1 MAIPAKGGPGARE
14 VCVDGREVDISMP
27 PEEWRDPLEFVVRKT
42 VRVARQLTT
51 MQPRK
56 RRAVGARLRKWA
68 GTSVDEILE
77 ATMSVARERP
87 HEQARG
93 AGAAMGRERVTR
105 RTTEAPA
112 PRTEDAVSTLLSAAA
127 FPPCP
132 RSRRAAARPSTSC
145 RRCAPPS
152 GSTGCSLRIR
162 SFAQRSVRATP
173 RKADPQSAREAVGG
187 RPGKRVLASSAAMP
201 SARASEQRE
210 RTQPISGIA
219 DDLFLLFRSVLCKV
233 DRLLTMGCFSSRVE
247 APTEEP
253 LGPPAVELDAPT
265 PADTAAPTQP
275 AAALPSAP
283 ISA

>member
-1 MAIPAKGGPGARE
+1 MAAPERIGGPVWVYFLDDKGGFRADWVLVWAAPHPGSGLTRAHIQYVGRDTPHNEPGWGAGFCGVTCRGEQDLQPGRPGRVDRLVTRSASGWTTCLDLENGVMAIPAKGGPGARE

-93 AGAAMGRERVTR
+93 AGAAMCRERVTR

-112 PRTEDAVSTLLSAAA
+112 PQTEDAVSTLLSAAA
-127 FPPCP
+127 F
-132 RSRRAAARPSTSC
+132 
-145 RRCAPPS
+145 
-152 GSTGCSLRIR
+152 
-162 SFAQRSVRATP
+162 
-173 RKADPQSAREAVGG
+173 AV
-187 RPGKRVLASSAAMP
+187 S
-201 SARASEQRE
+201 
-210 RTQPISGIA
+210 
-219 DDLFLLFRSVLCKV
+219 
-233 DRLLTMGCFSSRVE
+233 
-247 APTEEP
+247 
-253 LGPPAVELDAPT
+253 
-265 PADTAAPTQP
+265 
-275 AAALPSAP
+275 
-283 ISA
+283 